1 MNSTSA
7 RPLGLI
13 VSASF
18 IATLAA
24 TAALADSTGVMF
36 SDGDKFLEQTGEA
49 IYANVC
55 QACHMEQGQGAVGA
69 GKYPALAK
77 NEKLEAAGY
86 PVYLVIH
93 GQKAM
98 PPLGG
103 MLDDEQI
110 AAVVDYIRT
119 HFGNNYTDPVTM
131 DDVKSSR

>member
-1 MNSTSA
+1 MNSPSA

-24 TAALADSTGVMF
+24 NAALADSTGVIL

-49 IYANVC
+49 IYANAC
-55 QACHMEQGQGAVGA
+55 QCLPYGTGPGRPRRR
-69 GKYPALAK
+69 KISCL
-77 NEKLEAAGY
+77 
-86 PVYLVIH
+86 
-93 GQKAM
+93 GQKRETGGVRLSCLSRYPRTESV
-98 PPLGG
+98 PPFGG
-103 MLDDEQI
+103 TLDDEQI

-119 HFGNNYTDPVTM
+119 HFGNNYTDSVTM

>member
-1 MNSTSA
+1 MNSPSA
-7 RPLGLI
+7 RRLGNI

-18 IATLAA
+18 ILALGA
-24 TAALADSTGVMF
+24 TAALADSTGVVF
-36 SDGDKFLEQTGEA
+36 SDGNKFLEQTGEA
-49 IYANVC
+49 IYASVC

-119 HFGNNYTDPVTM
+119 HFGNNYTDPVTT